1 MKNATVR
8 VREWQGDIIFLH
20 EIVQGQADRSYGVQ
34 VAKLAGLPSSVID
47 RASVLLDQ
55 FNTAP
60 SPLKGAGVKGDL
72 KGKTKPAPPV
82 SVKKSAFE
90 AEAKKILDGVAPD
103 SLSPREALD
112 LVYRLVKTIN
122 D

>member
-1 MKNATVR
+1 M
-8 VREWQGDIIFLH
+8 
-20 EIVQGQADRSYGVQ
+20 
-34 VAKLAGLPSSVID
+34 AKLAGLPSSVID

-60 SPLKGAGVKGDL
+60 SPLKGDL
-72 KGKTKPAPPV
+72 KGKAKPAPPV
-82 SVKKSAFE
+82 SVKKSVFE

-112 LVYRLVKTIN
+112 LIYRLVKTIN